1 MGGPSSVGGPSS
13 GGSTENA
20 LRNAVTRVDR
30 LEDGLEIADFTREL
44 LWKLGWVFEG
54 GSAGQES
61 VVPWRV
67 CDRPP
72 AAGARVQTAVHRQS
86 SEELQPGCP
95 N

>member
-1 MGGPSSVGGPSS
+1 MGGPPSAGGPSS

-30 LEDGLEIADFTREL
+30 LEDGLEIAVFTSEL

-61 VVPWRV
+61 VVPFV
-67 CDRPP
+67 VSVTVPP
-72 AAGARVQTAVHRQS
+72 AAGADWQCTQ
-86 SEELQPGCP
+86 
-95 N
+95 